1 VVLTFGDHR
10 LDIARRELRR
20 GADIIDLEPKA
31 FDLLAFLVLHRDRV
45 VTKDDL
51 LQAVWG
57 GGWFPRALSAADG
70 TSRNAMPA
78 PSVAPQKSARG
89 GPAADV
95 AAAMQEHFE
104 QADYAGVVDLDA
116 GIADRTARAPRSQRE
131 LDVEVEDPSV
141 RMR

>member
-51 LQAVWG
+51 LQAVG
-57 GGWFPRALSAADG
+57 AADG
-70 TSRNAMPA
+70 FRAHSRP
-78 PSVAPQKSARG
+78 PTGR
-89 GPAADV
+89 
-95 AAAMQEHFE
+95 
-104 QADYAGVVDLDA
+104 
-116 GIADRTARAPRSQRE
+116 RATQCPR
-131 LDVEVEDPSV
+131 LA
-141 RMR
+141 